1 MRKILSLRHSR
12 EGGNPS
18 PERSPWRF
26 LWEMDWLRRTGVS
39 RLRGNDDRR
48 GEGENGFGSL
58 RRSAEHGFTPVR
70 RSAEHGFRSLR
81 RSAEHGFTLVE
92 LMVVIVIIGLLATIV
107 AINVIP
113 ATDTARVEKAKAD
126 IATIEQALEQ
136 YRLDNLAYPSAT
148 DGLQAL
154 INPPAALAQPQRYRR
169 GGYIKKLPNDPWGRP
184 YHYAVPGRKGAFD
197 ISSLG
202 ADGQPG
208 GDNENADIY
217 SSEL

>member
-1 MRKILSLRHSR
+1 MK
-12 EGGNPS
+12 
-18 PERSPWRF
+18 RSA
-26 LWEMDWLRRTGVS
+26 EH
-39 RLRGNDDRR
+39 
-48 GEGENGFGSL
+48 GFTSL

-70 RSAEHGFRSLR
+70 RSAEHGFAPLRRSAEHGFTPLR

-113 ATDTARVEKAKAD
+113 ATDTARVEKARAD

-136 YRLDNLAYPSAT
+136 YRLDNLTYPSAT

-154 INPPAALAQPQRYRR
+154 ISPPASLVQPQRYRR

-184 YHYAVPGRKGAFD
+184 YSYVVPGRRGAFD
-197 ISSLG
+197 IGSLG

>member
-1 MRKILSLRHSR
+1 M
-12 EGGNPS
+12 
-18 PERSPWRF
+18 
-26 LWEMDWLRRTGVS
+26 S
-39 RLRGNDDRR
+39 RLKPDSVRPEPVEGHSFTSKEKGFDKLSPN
-48 GEGENGFGSL
+48 GEGL
-58 RRSAEHGFTPVR
+58 VR
-70 RSAEHGFRSLR
+70 RPIEN
-81 RSAEHGFTLVE
+81 GFTLVE

-126 IATIEQALEQ
+126 VATIEQALEQ
-136 YRLDNLAYPSAT
+136 YRLDNLSYPSQT

-154 INPPAALAQPQRYRR
+154 INPPASLAQPQRYRR
-169 GGYIKKLPNDPWGRP
+169 GGYIKKLPDDPWGRA

-208 GDNENADIY
+208 GESENADIY

>member
-1 MRKILSLRHSR
+1 MKHFLGRH
-12 EGGNPS
+12 PS
-18 PERSPWRF
+18 ESWDLTVLLHPVALLKKKRDPRF
-26 LWEMDWLRRTGVS
+26 
-39 RLRGNDDRR
+39 RGDDEC
-48 GEGENGFGSL
+48 GE
-58 RRSAEHGFTPVR
+58 
-70 RSAEHGFRSLR
+70 R

-136 YRLDNLAYPSAT
+136 YRLDNLTYPAGS

-154 INPPAALAQPQRYRR
+154 LSPPASLTQPQRYRR
-169 GGYIKKLPNDPWGRP
+169 GGYVKKLPDDPWGRA
-184 YHYAVPGRKGAFD
+184 YVYTVPGRKGAFD

-208 GDNENADIY
+208 GEAENADIF

>member
-1 MRKILSLRHSR
+1 MFKRKSLRAELAEALSFFDKKVR
-12 EGGNPS
+12 P
-18 PERSPWRF
+18 F
-26 LWEMDWLRRTGVS
+26 D
-39 RLRGNDDRR
+39 
-48 GEGENGFGSL
+48 SL
-58 RRSAEHGFTPVR
+58 RTNGDKRSGEAGFTRV
-70 RSAEHGFRSLR
+70 R

-113 ATDTARVEKAKAD
+113 ATDTARIEKAKAD
-126 IATIEQALEQ
+126 ISTIEQALEQ
-136 YRLDNLAYPSAT
+136 YRLDNLTYPAAS

-154 INPPAALAQPQRYRR
+154 LNPPASLAQPQRYRR
-169 GGYIKKLPNDPWGRP
+169 GGYIKKLPDDPWGRA
-184 YHYAVPGRKGAFD
+184 YLYNVPGRRGAFD

-208 GDNENADIY
+208 GENENADIF

>member
-1 MRKILSLRHSR
+1 MNIQMKLVSDL
-12 EGGNPS
+12 
-18 PERSPWRF
+18 
-26 LWEMDWLRRTGVS
+26 LLRRQEPGSERGAGLSRATLGDRLHRSDRESGGRRCDYSDGGTGLLPS
-39 RLRGNDDRR
+39 Q
-48 GEGENGFGSL
+48 
-58 RRSAEHGFTPVR
+58 EHGWGR
-70 RSAEHGFRSLR
+70 GQE
-81 RSAEHGFTLVE
+81 GFTLVE

-126 IATIEQALEQ
+126 ISTIEQALEQ
-136 YRLDNLAYPSAT
+136 YRLDNLSYPAQT

-154 INPPAALAQPQRYRR
+154 ISPPASLAQPQRYRR
-169 GGYIKKLPNDPWGRP
+169 GGYIKKLPDDPWGRA
-184 YHYAVPGRKGAFD
+184 YSYAVPGRKGAFD

-208 GDNENADIY
+208 GESENADIF

>member
-1 MRKILSLRHSR
+1 MRKFFSR
-12 EGGNPS
+12 MKRNLFSGLGRGPGPHARDPELWTPAYAGERGRADERGFNP
-18 PERSPWRF
+18 
-26 LWEMDWLRRTGVS
+26 LG
-39 RLRGNDDRR
+39 
-48 GEGENGFGSL
+48 
-58 RRSAEHGFTPVR
+58 
-70 RSAEHGFRSLR
+70 

-113 ATDTARVEKAKAD
+113 ATDTARIEKAKAD

-136 YRLDNLAYPSAT
+136 YRLDNLTYPAGS

-154 INPPAALAQPQRYRR
+154 LNPPASLSQPQRYRR
-169 GGYIKKLPNDPWGRP
+169 GGYIKKLPDDPWGRA
-184 YHYAVPGRKGAFD
+184 YLYTVPGRKGAFD

-208 GDNENADIY
+208 GESENADIY
-217 SSEL
+217 SSEI

>member
-18 PERSPWRF
+18 PTLSPV
-26 LWEMDWLRRTGVS
+26 LTQEMDP
-39 RLRGNDDRR
+39 RLRGDD
-48 GEGENGFGSL
+48 GCGG
-58 RRSAEHGFTPVR
+58 
-70 RSAEHGFRSLR
+70 R

-126 IATIEQALEQ
+126 ISTIEQALEQ
-136 YRLDNLAYPSAT
+136 YRLDNLTYPAGS

-154 INPPAALAQPQRYRR
+154 LNPPASLAQPQRYRR
-169 GGYIKKLPNDPWGRP
+169 GGYVKKLPDDPWGRA
-184 YHYAVPGRKGAFD
+184 YVYTVPGRKGAFD

-208 GDNENADIY
+208 GESENADIY